1 MYISSNLQERNM
13 GNKRNEE
20 KVLDLFKED
29 LRLTRSEIG
38 KKINKE
44 DPSGI
49 IRDLVYFDYLVKNA
63 DGTLSRTDKQY
74 TAKHRANE
82 QKPENY
88 EIALNKVFTGSHLDF
103 NIGHEII
110 NFIKDQ
116 EGQRYVY
123 LNPWGARGKEAARK
137 TRYVFHIIDSSLN
150 DENGKIY
157 ELIAVSEIDQ
167 KAKVNYK
174 KGVPKDLNGCPV
186 FEGHNF
192 YDIFYCGFE
201 TDKAYYYTYKAS
213 KLFRPKDN
221 IRIILKINRNKAT
234 ITHDEENNKI
244 VVELMC
250 NPQHSIC
257 YADASGK
264 ITYGSTP
271 NENNDKSILESLIN
285 HYVVESEE
293 TIDINTIDDEQCFS
307 IISGRAQLEV
317 STSNQIAYFL
327 RRDYNLIYS
336 FLHDFLG
343 VNSVSKD
350 ERFDIVREREES
362 IDLLFKSDKHI
373 IVVENKIDSKINGK
387 SKESNEKGKYN
398 SQLSKY
404 YDYIEKTYS
413 YIETRKYFVLAP
425 EYNDIS
431 QQQLNDVYE
440 KGDKFILKTYNQLFE
455 KFQNL
460 EYSPLGLNPSSEQKF
475 LFSQFKKSVEYLTWS
490 KGKQRERIA
499 YIRLKQ
505 RVTELNAIQKS
516 KNK

>member
-1 MYISSNLQERNM
+1 MS
-13 GNKRNEE
+13 NKRNEE
-20 KVLDLFKED
+20 KVLSLFMD
-29 LRLTRSEIG
+29 DSVCLTRSDIG
-38 KKINKE
+38 RIINKK

-49 IRDLVYFDYLVKNA
+49 IRDLLYFGYLVNNA
-63 DGTLSRTDKQY
+63 DGTLSRTNKEY
-74 TAKHRANE
+74 TAKNRANE
-82 QKPENY
+82 HKSKNY
-88 EIALNKVFTGSHLDF
+88 EVVLNKVFTGSHLDF
-103 NIGHEII
+103 NLGHEII

-123 LNPWGARGKEAARK
+123 LNPWGERGKEAARK
-137 TRYVFHIIDSSLN
+137 TKYVFHIIDSSIN

-167 KAKVNYK
+167 KAQVNYK
-174 KGVPKDLNGCPV
+174 KGSPTDLSGCPI

-201 TDKAYYYTYKAS
+201 SDKTYYYTYKAS

-221 IRIILKINRNKAT
+221 LRIILKINRNEAT
-234 ITHDEENNKI
+234 ITQDEENNMI
-244 VVELMC
+244 VIELMC

-257 YADASGK
+257 YADAFGK
-264 ITYGSTP
+264 ITYESTS
-271 NENNDKSILESLIN
+271 NENNDKSILESLITN
-285 HYVVESEE
+285 GYVVESDE

-327 RRDYNLIYS
+327 RRDNNLIYS

-343 VNSVSKD
+343 VDSVSKE
-350 ERFDIVREREES
+350 ERFDIVREREKG
-362 IDLLFKSDKHI
+362 IDLLFKSNNHI

-387 SKESNEKGKYN
+387 SENSNRNGKYN

-404 YDYIEKTYS
+404 YDYVEETYS
-413 YIETRKYFVLAP
+413 NIETRKYFVLAP

-440 KGDKFILKTYNQLFE
+440 KGDQFTLMTYNQLFQQF
-455 KFQNL
+455 KNL

-475 LFSQFKKSVEYLTWS
+475 LFSQFKKSLEYLTWS
-490 KGKQRERIA
+490 RGKQRERIA

-505 RVTELNAIQKS
+505 RITELNAIQKS
-516 KNK
+516 KSK

>member
-1 MYISSNLQERNM
+1 MS
-13 GNKRNEE
+13 NKRNEE

-29 LRLTRSEIG
+29 LCLTRADIG
-38 KKINKE
+38 KKINKK

-49 IRDLVYFDYLVKNA
+49 IRELLYFDYLFENE
-63 DGTLSRTDKQY
+63 DGTLSRTDKGY
-74 TAKHRANE
+74 TAAGRAKE
-82 QKPENY
+82 CKPKDY
-88 EIALNKVFTGSHLDF
+88 EVVLNKVFTGSYLDF
-103 NIGHEII
+103 NLGHEII

-116 EGQRYVY
+116 KGQRYVY
-123 LNPWGARGKEAARK
+123 LNPLGERGKEAARK
-137 TRYVFHIIDSSLN
+137 TKYVFHIIDSSIN
-150 DENGKIY
+150 DKNGKIY
-157 ELIAVSEIDQ
+157 ELVAVSEIDQ
-167 KAKVNYK
+167 KAQVDYK
-174 KGVPKDLNGCPV
+174 KGSPTGLSGCPI
-186 FEGHNF
+186 FEGYNF
-192 YDIFYCGFE
+192 YDIFYCGSE
-201 TDKAYYYTYKAS
+201 SGKAYYYTYKAS
-213 KLFRPKDN
+213 KLFRPKEN
-221 IRIILKINRNKAT
+221 LRIILKINKNRAT
-234 ITHDEENNKI
+234 ITHDKENNKI

-250 NPQHSIC
+250 NPQHNIC

-271 NENNDKSILESLIN
+271 NENNDKSILESLITN
-285 HYVVESEE
+285 GYVVESDE
-293 TIDINTIDDEQCFS
+293 TIDFNTIDDEQCFS

-343 VNSVSKD
+343 VDSVSKY

-387 SKESNEKGKYN
+387 FEEPNEKGKYN
-398 SQLSKY
+398 SQLSRY

-413 YIETRKYFVLAP
+413 NIETRKYFVLAP

-440 KGDKFILKTYNQLFE
+440 KGDKFTLKTYNQLFQ

-460 EYSPLGLNPSSEQKF
+460 EYSTLGLNPSSEQKF
-475 LFSQFKKSVEYLTWS
+475 LFSQFKKSLEYLTWS

-505 RVTELNAIQKS
+505 RITELNTIQQS